1 MPFHLS
7 KTIGYAISLIYLV
20 IKTYQYLI
28 VEKYING
35 NLKTIMEKNESLRKL
50 LALTFIP
57 GVGPKLSKNLISYCG
72 GVEGVFNANRAK
84 LEKVPGIGEVL
95 ADTIL
100 LHDTFEQA
108 DKELEFIEKN
118 DIRVLAHYEVDYPQR
133 FRKCVD
139 SPLLLFTKG
148 AMSVNIPKIIGM
160 VGTRKATA
168 YGKDVCMKLI
178 TDLASRGVTVVSG
191 MAYGIDICAHNAAL
205 KNNLQ
210 TIGVLAHGLDRLYP
224 SAHKPSAVKM
234 LANGG
239 LISEYPSGT
248 NPDRENF
255 VQRNRIIAG
264 MSDAVIVVESGEK
277 GGALF
282 TAAFASNYN
291 HDVFAI
297 PGRANDPMSRGCNR
311 LIKTNIAALLETADD
326 LCESM
331 GWNDEVRPNKS
342 SQPKIPFVDLTD
354 NEKIIYDFINES
366 ADGLDIDALTIKS
379 NIPGRKVVGILLQME
394 FAGIVKSLPGKIY
407 QIV

>member
-1 MPFHLS
+1 
-7 KTIGYAISLIYLV
+7 
-20 IKTYQYLI
+20 
-28 VEKYING
+28 
-35 NLKTIMEKNESLRKL
+35 MEKNETLRQL

-72 GVEGVFNANRAK
+72 GIEGVFAANKAR
-84 LEKVPGIGEVL
+84 LEKVPGIGEIL

-108 DKELEFIEKN
+108 DKELEYIERN
-118 DIRVLAHYEVDYPQR
+118 EISVVAHFESEYPQR
-133 FRKCVD
+133 FKKCVD
-139 SPLLLFTKG
+139 SPLILFSKG
-148 AMSVNIPKIIGM
+148 TMRVNIPRMIGI

-168 YGKDVCMKLI
+168 YGKEMCIKLI
-178 TDLASRGVTVVSG
+178 TDLASRGITVISG

-224 SAHKPSAVKM
+224 SAHKASAVKM
-234 LANGG
+234 LDNGG

-297 PGRANDPMSRGCNR
+297 PGRANDPMSRGCNK
-311 LIKTNIAALLETADD
+311 LIKTNIAALLETAED
-326 LCESM
+326 LCENM
-331 GWNDEVRPNKS
+331 GWNDEVRPKKG

-354 NEKIIYDFINES
+354 DEKVIYDFINES
-366 ADGLDIDALTIKS
+366 ADGLDIDSLTIKS
-379 NIPGRKVVGILLQME
+379 NIPGRKVAGILLQME